1 MLGRTISHYRI
12 TGQLGAG
19 GMGVVYAGEDARL
32 GRPVA
37 LKFVPDELGKDPQ
50 AIERLRAEARAAS
63 ALNHPNICTIY
74 DVGEYEERPFIVME
88 LLKGQTL
95 RDAII
100 GAPLK
105 IHQVV
110 DIGIQVADA
119 LDAAHARGIVHR
131 DIKPAN
137 LFLVDRGAVKILDF
151 GLAKHLYTHGPVGP
165 TAATAELTVEGLTVG
180 TVSYMSPEQVSGEQ
194 LDGRT
199 DLFSL
204 GIVLYECVTGHRPF
218 EGKTSAVILS
228 AILNNSP
235 VAPMV
240 FNPHIPLRLQ
250 ETINNCLEKDRELRY
265 QDAAGLRADLKRI
278 RRDLESGH
286 SNAMKAVAPTSQ
298 AEGRATPKSSQSDR
312 TAKDD
317 GSRTDS
323 RKSLVLGVVALA
335 AWGIVAV
342 MSYWL
347 WYRPSPPPASASVE
361 QTASPPK
368 VTDSRPVTE
377 AAGVGIARGAEERV
391 QGNRPVDSRPQGPTR
406 QRPEET
412 HVATAAPRRK
422 GLDEERPVEKDLSPS
437 PPSSAPAPPSVP
449 SPAPSVATTSVP
461 QVSETPPAAPSP
473 TPAAPVDNPLPQPA
487 PRPAEPAPSRPE
499 VPPSNRTSENPART
513 RVEDDDSVIKRVVAT
528 WASAIE
534 NKSIAMYRS
543 VKPNLSADEQ
553 RRLQEGFDA
562 VSSQKVAISILA
574 IEHRGQEAVVR
585 LRRRDTIDAGG
596 RQQTRDAQ
604 QTLTLVRSGSGWVI
618 SEIGR

>member
-32 GRPVA
+32 GRQVA

-50 AIERLRAEARAAS
+50 ALERLRAEARAAS
-63 ALNHPNICTIY
+63 ALNHPSICTIY

-95 RDAII
+95 RDAIA

-151 GLAKHLYTHGPVGP
+151 GLAKHLYSQGALSM

-240 FNPHIPLRLQ
+240 FNPQIPLRLQ
-250 ETINNCLEKDRELRY
+250 DTINNCLEKDRELRY

-286 SNAMKAVAPTSQ
+286 SNAMKAVPATSH
-298 AEGRATPKSSQSDR
+298 AEGRATPKNSQRDR

-317 GSRTDS
+317 GSRTDG
-323 RKSLVLGVVALA
+323 RKSLVLGAVALA
-335 AWGIVAV
+335 AWGIIGV

-347 WYRPSPPPASASVE
+347 WYRPSPLPASAGIE

-377 AAGVGIARGAEERV
+377 AAGVGLGRGAEGSV
-391 QGNRPVDSRPQGPTR
+391 QGNRPVDSQPQGPTR

-412 HVATAAPRRK
+412 HVATGAPPRRK
-422 GLDEERPVEKDLSPS
+422 GLDEERPVQKD
-437 PPSSAPAPPSVP
+437 
-449 SPAPSVATTSVP
+449 
-461 QVSETPPAAPSP
+461 
-473 TPAAPVDNPLPQPA
+473 
-487 PRPAEPAPSRPE
+487 
-499 VPPSNRTSENPART
+499 
-513 RVEDDDSVIKRVVAT
+513 
-528 WASAIE
+528 
-534 NKSIAMYRS
+534 
-543 VKPNLSADEQ
+543 
-553 RRLQEGFDA
+553 
-562 VSSQKVAISILA
+562 
-574 IEHRGQEAVVR
+574 
-585 LRRRDTIDAGG
+585 LRRRRLPLG
-596 RQQTRDAQ
+596 RRRPRPQRTPRPRRPRRRRPHPRPRYRRCPIRRPRRQRHPCLRFQRPRRPLRRHPRRQLLLTTHCLNRHRALPNPHPRARSLHHRTVPSRTPPEPVWKTTTR
-604 QTLTLVRSGSGWVI
+604 
-618 SEIGR
+618 